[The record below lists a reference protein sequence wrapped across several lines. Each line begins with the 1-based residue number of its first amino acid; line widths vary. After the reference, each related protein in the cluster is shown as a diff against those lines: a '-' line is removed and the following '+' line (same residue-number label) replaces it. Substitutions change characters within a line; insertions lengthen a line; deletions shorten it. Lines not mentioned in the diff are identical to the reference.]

1 MLKAIYILE
10 SDYQND
16 KFRQNLLK
24 ELSEISNKN
33 TIFFPIS
40 DINEKNCNTFLTKSE
55 AKEIL
60 KNGKKIN

>member
-33 TIFFPIS
+33 AIFFPIS
-40 DINEKNCNTFLTKSE
+40 DINEKNCNTFLT
-55 AKEIL
+55 
-60 KNGKKIN
+60 